1 MNRSRQSLAILI
13 GLTLLATALPA
24 TGAEQSNALI
34 LLTDDQKS
42 ADTVSNGH
50 PVLKTPP
57 VEHESRWWLEGQGG
71 SLGTVYY
78 TPSENERPFFSRL
91 APDEVATGSH
101 FDDYD
106 ISTKDGKY
114 VGWFGIVRQI
124 DEDTTA
130 NRTTLTVEHKYFDG
144 LTDAHLQAVSFNGSG
159 DFQAVL
165 AGTGHR
171 IPPLSLVKV
180 YGTVTQGKEGTLPR
194 IDVVFV
200 RNWHWGTFTFLDDY
214 GTQRGSAQW
223 RKANQVPLEEI
234 YDPWPHPCQHYYEE
248 RLGKRPD
255 APQIRKRLL
264 DAAGPLSPEA
274 RGAMERLAD
283 LLALGHTWSPAET
296 KRQSEEFSQITKLLK
311 KTGSQKGAL
320 SLLLQALRENDERVS
335 WSATEKFAALDR
347 SGDAVGALVELL
359 DHETPR
365 VRAAAARALG
375 SGYGAKAAPAAAA
388 LSRCVAETD
397 PEIKEYA
404 ILALGDIG
412 PGAEA
417 AVPALRNVLND
428 EDLDVRLK
436 TAKALWQISR
446 QPDDAIPV
454 FTAILENGADGQRCD
469 AADRLKEMGPWAAQ
483 AVPALV
489 NAVKNDSY
497 EYARCN
503 AAEALG
509 EIGPQA
515 APAIPALAT
524 ALEENES
531 DYVAA
536 RAVEALGKIGDPK
549 AIAVLIAGLENED
562 SYVRMHA
569 VWALETFGPKAKAA
583 IPTLVRALKND
594 EANGC
599 FVAAALGAIDAEGI
613 STPVLIDALGNEDC
627 DMRRFAAFGLSRMGR
642 KAGAAEKALRDGLR
656 DRDLGARIAAARAY
670 WSVSGKA
677 DEAVGALRSVL
688 QAPHEWLVQMWA
700 AGALAEI
707 GPAAK
712 AAVPELIA
720 CLKSDARYV
729 VSSSAEALGKIGPD
743 AASAVPALAAQ
754 LDECDDDYCRVC
766 IAQALWRINRSE
778 RSLPLLQDVLRD
790 PRDYMAISGAV
801 EALGEMGPKA
811 KESVPLL
818 RSLLTYSDR
827 EFRDSVAKA
836 LKEIEE
842 WGDRRGEDNP

>member
-1 MNRSRQSLAILI
+1 MNYQKQTRTFLFLVVCALSF
-13 GLTLLATALPA
+13 TAFAKASEP
-24 TGAEQSNALI
+24 
-34 LLTDDQKS
+34 
-42 ADTVSNGH
+42 
-50 PVLKTPP
+50 LKTTP
-57 VEHESRWWLEGQGG
+57 VEHESRWWAEGQDG
-71 SLGTVYY
+71 SLSTVYY
-78 TPSENERPFFSRL
+78 TPSKNERPFFSRL

-106 ISTKDGKY
+106 TSTKDKKY

-124 DEDTTA
+124 DEDTST

-180 YGTVTQGKEGTLPR
+180 YGAVTQGKEGTLPR

-200 RNWHWGTFTFLDDY
+200 RNWHWGTFTFLDNY
-214 GTQRGSAQW
+214 GTQRGSAKW
-223 RKANQVPLEEI
+223 RKANQVPLDEI
-234 YDPWPHPCQHYYEE
+234 YEPWPHPCHHYYEE

-283 LLALGHTWSPAET
+283 LLALGHTWSQAET
-296 KRQSEEFSQITKLLK
+296 IRQSEEFSQITKLVK
-311 KTGSQKGAL
+311 KTGSQKAAV
-320 SLLLQALRENDERVS
+320 SLLLQALDENDERVS
-335 WSATEKFAALDR
+335 WSATEKFADLDR
-347 SGDAVGALVELL
+347 SGDAVGALVKLL

-365 VRAAAARALG
+365 VRAGAARALG
-375 SGYGAKAAPAAAA
+375 SGYGAKAAPAVAA

-397 PEIKEYA
+397 PEVKEYA

-412 PGAEA
+412 PSAEV
-417 AVPALRNVLND
+417 AVPALRNVLSD

-436 TAKALWQISR
+436 AAKALWQISR
-446 QPDDAIPV
+446 QPDDVLPA
-454 FTAILENGADGQRCD
+454 FTAILENGTDDQRCD
-469 AADRLKEMGPWAAQ
+469 AAERLKEMGPWAAP

-509 EIGPQA
+509 EIGPEA
-515 APAIPALAT
+515 VSAIPALAT
-524 ALEENES
+524 ALEEDDS

-549 AIAVLIAGLENED
+549 AIPVLITALENED
-562 SYVRMHA
+562 DYVRMNA
-569 VWALETFGPKAKAA
+569 VNALEAFGPRAKAA
-583 IPTLVRALKND
+583 IPALVRALKND
-594 EANGC
+594 EANAC
-599 FVAAALGAIDAEGI
+599 FVAQALGAIDAEGI
-613 STPVLIDALGNEDC
+613 STPVLTAALGNEDS

-642 KAGAAEKALRDGLR
+642 KAGAAEKALHDGLR
-656 DRDLGARIAAARAY
+656 DTDLGARIAAAQAY

-677 DEAVGALRSVL
+677 DEAVGALRAVL
-688 QAPHEWLVQMWA
+688 QTPHDWLVQMWA

-720 CLKSDARYV
+720 CLKSDARYL
-729 VSSSAEALGKIGPD
+729 VSSSAEALGKIGPE

-754 LDECDDDYCRVC
+754 LEQCDDDYCRVY
-766 IAQALWRINRSE
+766 IARALWRINRSE

-811 KESVPLL
+811 KESVRLL

-827 EFRDSVAKA
+827 EFQDSVAKA
-836 LKEIEE
+836 LERIEKE
-842 WGDRRGEDNP
+842 